1 MKTFS
6 LRILLCLLVW
16 LPAVWAAPGD
26 EFFDASLGDY
36 AAELKAA
43 REQGK
48 RGILLVLEAEACP
61 FCKRM
66 REQIMS
72 RKEVREYFHRH
83 FSVFSL
89 DVNGSVVIT
98 TPDGQEETEKAFA
111 RRLKFKGTP
120 TFIFFGVEGRELA
133 RYTGATRD
141 AETFLALGRYVAE
154 GHAHKMGFEQF
165 YKSQGAGGER

>member
-48 RGILLVLEAEACP
+48 RGAASCSCSKRKAVLSANACA
-61 FCKRM
+61 
-66 REQIMS
+66 S
-72 RKEVREYFHRH
+72 
-83 FSVFSL
+83 
-89 DVNGSVVIT
+89 
-98 TPDGQEETEKAFA
+98 
-111 RRLKFKGTP
+111 
-120 TFIFFGVEGRELA
+120 
-133 RYTGATRD
+133 
-141 AETFLALGRYVAE
+141 
-154 GHAHKMGFEQF
+154 
-165 YKSQGAGGER
+165 KS